1 MDDQGEN
8 GCTLKNRSI
17 LLGITGSIAAF
28 KVAGWASTMVQEG
41 GNVSVMM
48 TESSTRFVSSLT
60 FAALTS
66 NQVVTDMFGEG
77 EDEAMAHIT
86 LSRSVD
92 AVLIAPATAQTIA
105 RLAHGMADDLISTA
119 VLASEAPVVVC
130 PAMNSRMLAH
140 PATQRNINILKE
152 LGYFI
157 VKPDSGMLACGEEGS
172 GRLPEWDRVREELLG
187 LFVEKDFLGRKVLI
201 TAGPTREPIDPARY
215 LSNRSSGKMG
225 YALARVAR
233 RRGGRVTL
241 VSGPVNLA
249 PPPDVECVNVLTAA
263 EMHKAVMERAAD
275 SSIIIK
281 AAAVADFKPQES
293 SPRKI
298 KKSGADL
305 TLELTANPDILAG
318 LGKARTDHQLLVGF
332 AAESDNHEDE
342 GQRKLYDKNVDL
354 MVVNDILGEKTGF
367 DVDTN
372 QVTLV
377 TRKSVQPLPLLSK
390 EETAGRI
397 LDKILELSRK

>member
-1 MDDQGEN
+1 
-8 GCTLKNRSI
+8 
-17 LLGITGSIAAF
+17 
-28 KVAGWASTMVQEG
+28 
-41 GNVSVMM
+41 
-48 TESSTRFVSSLT
+48 
-60 FAALTS
+60 
-66 NQVVTDMFGEG
+66 
-77 EDEAMAHIT
+77 
-86 LSRSVD
+86 
-92 AVLIAPATAQTIA
+92 
-105 RLAHGMADDLISTA
+105 
-119 VLASEAPVVVC
+119 
-130 PAMNSRMLAH
+130 
-140 PATQRNINILKE
+140 
-152 LGYFI
+152 
-157 VKPDSGMLACGEEGS
+157 
-172 GRLPEWDRVREELLG
+172 
-187 LFVEKDFLGRKVLI
+187 
-201 TAGPTREPIDPARY
+201 PARY

-263 EMHKAVMERAAD
+263 EMHQAVMERAAD

-372 QVTLV
+372 QVTLI
-377 TRKSVQPLPLLSK
+377 TRKNVLPLPFLSK